1 MLHIWDVFAFG
12 MFEKTIFGDK
22 PKSKTPKEKVNQPQK
37 HNLQEVKRLVRRI
50 NTHMCTC
57 I

>member
-12 MFEKTIFGDK
+12 MFGKTIFGDK

-37 HNLQEVKRLVRRI
+37 HNPATSQKISAEE
-50 NTHMCTC
+50 
-57 I
+57 